1 MGTNGP
7 KRTKILQWFAC
18 QKLAEMAPK
27 ERFHDMQKNGYCF
40 QFLFPGALQDKGEYN
55 SEMYQ
60 RDFLRQCISQP
71 QESNKEAFFS
81 LPIT

>member
-1 MGTNGP
+1 M
-7 KRTKILQWFAC
+7 QWFAC
-18 QKLAEMAPK
+18 QKFAEMAPK
-27 ERFHDMQKNGYCF
+27 ERFHDMKKTGYCF
-40 QFLFPGALQDKGEYN
+40 QLLFPGALQDKGEYN

-81 LPIT
+81 LSIT

>member
-1 MGTNGP
+1 
-7 KRTKILQWFAC
+7 
-18 QKLAEMAPK
+18 MAPK
-27 ERFHDMQKNGYCF
+27 ERFHDMKKTGYCF

-60 RDFLRQCISQP
+60 RDFLRQCILQP